1 MNNKILN
8 GLRNFTSLDDET
20 FEAFSEILSQP
31 DSTFDSIYPTLLNRI
46 KTVFDSPLFQKN
58 VLSTLEMAPI
68 TDLSKEKTNIK
79 NLLDEVDKDE
89 SLSENKKNFIHLLLE
104 GTVNAIEQLIDYD
117 RELIPVKIYKLNPE
131 ANLPRYAHN
140 SDAGADVE
148 SIETVIVPAHQ
159 TIIAK
164 TGIAV
169 GIPSGYEIQLRP
181 RSGISAKTNLRIA
194 NSVATIDSGY
204 TGEIGVIITNIGDE
218 DYTINKGD
226 KIAQMLIAETPMIK
240 WEEVSSIEELGET
253 ERGAN
258 GYGSTDKS

>member
-1 MNNKILN
+1 MNNKLLD
-8 GLRNFTSLDDET
+8 GLRKFTSIDEET
-20 FEAFSEILSQP
+20 LESFSEILSQP

-46 KTVFDSPLFQKN
+46 KTALDSSVFQKN
-58 VLSTLEMAPI
+58 VLSTLEMTPI
-68 TDLSKEKTNIK
+68 KDLSQEKSDIK
-79 NLLDEVDKDE
+79 YLLNEVDKDE
-89 SLSENKKNFIHLLLE
+89 SLSENKKDFIHLLLE
-104 GTVNAIEQLIDYD
+104 GTVNAIEQLINYD

-131 ANLPRYAHN
+131 VKLPKYAHN

-148 SIETVIVPAHQ
+148 SIETVVVPAHQ
-159 TIIAK
+159 TVIVK

-194 NSVATIDSGY
+194 NAPSTIDSGY
-204 TGEIGVIITNIGDE
+204 TGEIGIIITNIGDK

-240 WEEVSSIEELGET
+240 WEEVSSIEELGKT